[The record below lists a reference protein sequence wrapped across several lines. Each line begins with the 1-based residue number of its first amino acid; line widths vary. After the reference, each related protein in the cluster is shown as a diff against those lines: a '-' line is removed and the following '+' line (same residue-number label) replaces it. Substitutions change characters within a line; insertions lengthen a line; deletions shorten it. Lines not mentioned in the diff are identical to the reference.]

1 MLVGINLRET
11 RGKQA
16 KTKFSTSPPTVA
28 KRSSRKLVKES
39 TPQVR
44 RRIPRQ
50 VSPLETV
57 QVNNTL
63 LSADIRRPIKLLFSN
78 PTQVLIKRHQTKG
91 YKEFNKC

>member
-44 RRIPRQ
+44 RRIPRE

-57 QVNNTL
+57 QVNDTL
-63 LSADIRRPIKLLFSN
+63 LSADTDKAHYKITFFKPN
-78 PTQVLIKRHQTKG
+78 PS
-91 YKEFNKC
+91 FN